1 MKSMPTRLFL
11 GQSDSRRNKK
21 SVFDVTPET
30 SSDELSVWTVVS
42 WAIPDVDLCEPR
54 YLFIKYI
61 SRYLLNSFPRNDREW
76 IFFDFA
82 RKRGSRSVNGVNLLD
97 TYAWYAPSL
106 VDFLQVALNLMM
118 NASQSQERPNRFE
131 SHVWQRVFFTKV
143 SWRDPSSVSRCDRD
157 RQFSRSKSLF

>member
-30 SSDELSVWTVVS
+30 SSDELSVWNVVS

-82 RKRGSRSVNGVNLLD
+82 RKRGSRSVNGVNMLD
-97 TYAWYAPSL
+97 TL
-106 VDFLQVALNLMM
+106 LKKKIFFLLFWVSPKEVLGLLLRSSPNVFEMM
-118 NASQSQERPNRFE
+118 WKWLWTWLLRNFRSEERRGGKE
-131 SHVWQRVFFTKV
+131 
-143 SWRDPSSVSRCDRD
+143 C
-157 RQFSRSKSLF
+157 